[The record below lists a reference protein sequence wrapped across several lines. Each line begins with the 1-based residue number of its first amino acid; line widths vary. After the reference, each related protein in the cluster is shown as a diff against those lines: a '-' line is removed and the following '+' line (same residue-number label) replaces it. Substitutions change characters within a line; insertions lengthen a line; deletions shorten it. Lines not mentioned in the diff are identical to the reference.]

1 MSYRVET
8 IERFDRAVAKLDR
21 GTALRILKALA
32 SLAELDDPACRCRPL
47 TGPLAGLW
55 RMRVGDYRVILD
67 IRRTEL
73 VIIALDAGN
82 RDSIY
87 D

>member
-21 GTALRILKALA
+21 GTALRILKALT
-32 SLAELDDPACRCRPL
+32 SLAELDDPAGRCRPL

-82 RDSIY
+82 RDTIY